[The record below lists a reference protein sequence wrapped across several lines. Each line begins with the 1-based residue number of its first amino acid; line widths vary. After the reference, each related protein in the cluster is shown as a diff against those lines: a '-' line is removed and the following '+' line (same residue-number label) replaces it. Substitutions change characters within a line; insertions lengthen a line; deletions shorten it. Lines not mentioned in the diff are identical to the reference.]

1 MGLRETKQRFVRR
14 WIVGLGLLGL
24 SCEGGQTGEGPPS
37 YACKK
42 RTRGIALDDETF
54 GVSPQRLVE
63 LATGPVT
70 EPLHWWEPDP
80 NFPYGPEHGV
90 GSVTV
95 ELIEADSH
103 GTYVDLEPTVG
114 ELESGCKDYV
124 EIGVVLGI
132 RSESG
137 ALDETIA
144 STLEAYDRYA
154 THFRTRFAGRAL
166 NGTFAFEDGPT
177 DEGTL
182 EYELR
187 GAFSEHGASG
197 AFEMH
202 YIEGEGDTS
211 IVEGGT
217 LATWPTAGLCDDHT
231 ATVPL
236 DRGEA
241 SAQAGI
247 DLSNLATGLVLVT
260 SDGRRIALEME
271 ATDAGFPACVVSG
284 WNPHSL
290 PEGALVTEIV
300 LSVTT
305 EDGAIDQEFEAT
317 LAAIAA
323 SDGSLAEARI
333 EVQCGTYA
341 SSEFAARCGE
351 WGVDASSYDYL
362 ILSSDLSFRPS
373 SGSPEVGGAFT
384 IRDSSEE
391 SEADD
396 VLSFRLERE

>member
-1 MGLRETKQRFVRR
+1 
-14 WIVGLGLLGL
+14 
-24 SCEGGQTGEGPPS
+24 
-37 YACKK
+37 
-42 RTRGIALDDETF
+42 
-54 GVSPQRLVE
+54 
-63 LATGPVT
+63 
-70 EPLHWWEPDP
+70 
-80 NFPYGPEHGV
+80 
-90 GSVTV
+90 VTV

-114 ELESGCKDYV
+114 ELASGCIDYV

-132 RSESG
+132 RSEGG

-144 STLEAYDRYA
+144 STLEAYDPYA
-154 THFRTRFAGRAL
+154 THFRTRLAGAAL
-166 NGTFAFEDGPT
+166 NGAFAFEDGPT

-182 EYELR
+182 EYELH

-197 AFEMH
+197 AFDMLH
-202 YIEGEGDTS
+202 IEGEGDTS
-211 IVEGGT
+211 IVKGGP
-217 LATWPTAGLCDDHT
+217 LATWPTMGDLCDATT
-231 ATVPL
+231 ATVQL

-247 DLSNLATGLVLVT
+247 DLSNLATGLVLVS
-260 SDGRRIALEME
+260 SDGRRMAVDIE

-284 WNPHSL
+284 WRAHSL
-290 PEGALVTEIV
+290 PGSALFTEIV

-305 EDGAIDQEFEAT
+305 EDGAIDQEFGAT

-341 SSEFAARCGE
+341 SSEFASRCGE

-362 ILSSDLSFRPS
+362 VLSSDLSFRPS